1 MVSATTIA
9 RSGYYILKIIPSVIW
24 LPINIRW
31 NIGQMTGVFEDELIQ
46 SGLDHN
52 VSRELAKTYHDANK
66 QLVSQMTSLRSWTR
80 MRNQKSQDT

>member
-9 RSGYYILKIIPSVIW
+9 RSGYYILKILPSLVW

-31 NIGQMTGVFEDELIQ
+31 NIGHVTDVFEDELIQ
-46 SGLDHN
+46 SGLDHD
-52 VSRELAKTYHDANK
+52 VSRQLARAYHDANK

-80 MRNQKSQDT
+80 